1 MLKKFNQTKINLFF
15 FCINS
20 VIHWPEA
27 KATILQ
33 DILYYVYSAKIRAV
47 CEEDIF
53 NYLSIASDLDL
64 PELVEFYTD
73 QAQKM
78 LNINN
83 VFVYLDNVFQH
94 DEHINF
100 DYWLEILM
108 QFISENAVF
117 CVET

>member
-1 MLKKFNQTKINLFF
+1 M
-15 FCINS
+15 
-20 VIHWPEA
+20 IHWPEA
-27 KATILQ
+27 KPQILQ
-33 DILYYVYSAKIRAV
+33 DVLYYVYTSKIRSFD
-47 CEEDIF
+47 EKDIF

-64 PELVEFYTD
+64 PVLIDFFTD

-83 VFVYLDNVFQH
+83 AFDYLDNVFQY
-94 DEHINF
+94 DQHINF

-108 QFISENAVF
+108 NFISENASF